1 VSAKARQCLWPLICA
16 LAVSC
21 KSESAKQIEE
31 LDASISWL
39 ATVDAVARS
48 WTENRV
54 PTRYAE
60 RTLEEASSALHS
72 AQQPRAGRIVSEM
85 ADVVRVR
92 DRAEMD
98 VHMDALHEEERS
110 LQSRLDELKRAQ

>member
-1 VSAKARQCLWPLICA
+1 MTTG
-16 LAVSC
+16 C
-21 KSESAKQIEE
+21 KPESAKRIDE
-31 LDASISWL
+31 LDVSISWI

-60 RTLEEASSALHS
+60 RTMEEASSALHS
-72 AQQPRAGRIVSEM
+72 AKQPRAARIASEM
-85 ADVVRVR
+85 ADVVRLR

-98 VHMDALHEEERS
+98 VHLDALREERS
-110 LQSRLDELKRAQ
+110 AIAARLRELKSAR